1 MFEDHML
8 GDNCSLR
15 DKIQKNLD
23 FLAVMFNSL
32 TISSLI
38 LRTSERY
45 FKPFGFYSYIELLK
59 NLGFWVRELREIT
72 KDSEEIKSTLWKDQ
86 KSKVYVWR
94 CIIKQLFRCYQIIKL
109 SFKCKYGSSA
119 IINIGKSL
127 LRCQAS
133 VLNFIKGLSNDD
145 IYLIK

>member
-1 MFEDHML
+1 
-8 GDNCSLR
+8 
-15 DKIQKNLD
+15 
-23 FLAVMFNSL
+23 MFNSL
-32 TISSLI
+32 TISPLI

-94 CIIKQLFRCYQIIKL
+94 CITKQLFRCCQIIKL

-145 IYLIK
+145 IYLIKQTKRALG